1 MKIKTQVQRR
11 LPIFGNAALYLFIEQ
26 ITVGSGAGQR
36 QHQNIILNAVDEQPV
51 RLDMAF
57 PVADPVTGQSVV
69 AVFVGQRLTK
79 RKMCDNIF

>member
-1 MKIKTQVQRR
+1 MKQDIIKQAPRSW
-11 LPIFGNAALYLFIEQ
+11 FGNAALYLFIEQ
-26 ITVGSGAGQR
+26 ITAGSGAGQR

-69 AVFVGQRLTK
+69 AVFIGKGFSQCKL
-79 RKMCDNIF
+79 

>member
-1 MKIKTQVQRR
+1 MAAAGFETGYYKQQAPRSR
-11 LPIFGNAALYLFIEQ
+11 FWNAALYLFIEQ
-26 ITVGSGAGQR
+26 ITVGSGAGQC

-69 AVFVGQRLTK
+69 AVFIGKGFTAR
-79 RKMCDNIF
+79 